1 VHVPYKGSGPAEVD
15 LVGGHVQVLFAGPVS
30 ASPYIKAGRMKGL
43 AVTSLKRSAAFPNL
57 PTVAE
62 EALPGYEAGIWW
74 GVLAP
79 AATPRELVNK
89 IRSDFVKVLQMPET
103 RTTLSRQGGE
113 PVGSTP
119 EEFQKMIVTEI
130 AQWAK
135 VVKAAG
141 IKAD

>member
-1 VHVPYKGSGPAEVD
+1 
-15 LVGGHVQVLFAGPVS
+15 
-30 ASPYIKAGRMKGL
+30 M
-43 AVTSLKRSAAFPNL
+43 TSLKRSPAFPEL

-62 EALPGYEAGIWW
+62 EALPGHEAGIWW

-79 AATPRELVNK
+79 AATPRDIINK
-89 IRSDFVKVLQMPET
+89 LHADFVKVLQTPEIHQ
-103 RTTLSRQGGE
+103 TLARQGGE

-119 EEFQKMIVTEI
+119 DQFQKMIVTEI

-135 VVKAAG
+135 VVKAAN